1 MSWPDIQAF
10 LAVAQEGQ
18 LSRAAERLGTSVP
31 TLHRRLAALEV
42 AVGVDLFVRGNA
54 GHRLTEAGERL
65 IGSATAIE
73 TAASAFHRTA
83 ATIRTAPEGRLRIAA
98 PEMIV
103 RYLLAPRVDTLR
115 RTSPRLVPEFIS
127 APDRARL
134 VERDAD
140 LAVRLADPGEPS
152 LIARRIG
159 KVRFELYAPD
169 PMRAIH
175 GAVRTADHWLP
186 IPWIGWNSEF
196 ASLPIARCVANL
208 LPIES
213 QVGAANALPQQ
224 LVLARTLGAAL
235 VLPSFLARYEPGL
248 RRVEA
253 APSPLLEEPLWL
265 VVNQEFRGT
274 PAAKTAT
281 AWIKANLID
290 LR

>member
-1 MSWPDIQAF
+1 
-10 LAVAQEGQ
+10 
-18 LSRAAERLGTSVP
+18 
-31 TLHRRLAALEV
+31 
-42 AVGVDLFVRGNA
+42 
-54 GHRLTEAGERL
+54 
-65 IGSATAIE
+65 
-73 TAASAFHRTA
+73 
-83 ATIRTAPEGRLRIAA
+83 
-98 PEMIV
+98 MIV
-103 RYLLAPRVDTLR
+103 RHLLAPRVDSLR

-127 APDRARL
+127 APGRTRL

-169 PMRAIH
+169 SVRAVH
-175 GAVRTADHWLP
+175 RTVRTADHWLP
-186 IPWIGWNSEF
+186 LPWIGWTSEF

-213 QVGAANALPQQ
+213 QVGAANALLQQ
-224 LVLARTLGAAL
+224 LVLARALGAAL
-235 VLPSFLARYEPGL
+235 VLPSFLAQYEPGL

-253 APSPLLEEPLWL
+253 APSPLLEEPIWL

-274 PAAKTAT
+274 PAAKAAI